1 VSDLER
7 EYSPSS
13 RVGGSADPFIDDY
26 QHRSTTAHQGL
37 GPRVMRLPGGSLL
50 VPAAAERAPVLVFVH
65 GGYWQALSAADSL
78 YLAPAL
84 HRRGWSYLAVEY
96 TLAPHAT
103 LHTMVE
109 QCTAALSELAEAL
122 PERGPVVL
130 AGHSAGGHLAA
141 MAALVRPSP
150 IALHRVVLVSGVYD
164 LRPLVHTSV
173 NDVLGLDD
181 AGAAALSPA
190 LQPAGGTLGAVVTVE
205 VVVAWGDNETDAFK
219 EQSRAYADRLRADG
233 LLVVH
238 TECAGR
244 HHFDI
249 VDDLTNPV
257 STLGALTLEA

>member
-1 VSDLER
+1 MADLED

-37 GPRVMRLPGGSLL
+37 GPRVMRLQGGSLL
-50 VPAAAERAPVLVFVH
+50 VPAPSSSSAGAAPVLVFVH

-84 HRRGWSYLAVEY
+84 HRLGWSYLALEY
-96 TLAPHAT
+96 ALAPHAT

-109 QCTAALSELAEAL
+109 QCTTALSELAEAL
-122 PERGPVVL
+122 PDRGPVVF
-130 AGHSAGGHLAA
+130 AGHSAGGHLVA
-141 MAALVRPSP
+141 MTALVRPSP

-173 NDVLGLDD
+173 NDVLGLDE

-190 LQPAGGTLGAVVTVE
+190 LHSPAGTVAE

-249 VDDLTNPV
+249 VDDLTNPA
-257 STLGALTLEA
+257 STLGALTLET